1 MRMKHDSRPL
11 VAHIVFS
18 FDYGGLENG
27 VVNLINGLRED
38 AYRHAIVALT
48 TAYGFEGRIRKRGV
62 EVHTLN
68 KRDGKD
74 PSAYLRLFRLLRQLR
89 PSVVHTR
96 NIGTIEGALLARLA
110 GVRRCIHGE
119 HGWDVFDPD
128 GSSKKY
134 RVLRRVANPAINRF
148 VTVSRELEQWLTSKV
163 GIAADKVQR
172 ICNGVDTER
181 FRPGSASARRLL
193 PPGILSP
200 NAMVVGT
207 IARFSPIKD
216 PLNLVQAFIEA
227 RSASGGEELR
237 LVMIGDGPLRG
248 EAETRLREAGLIEM
262 AWLPGSRDDIPE
274 LLREF
279 DVFALGSLR
288 EGISNTVLEAM
299 STGLP
304 VIATATGG
312 TRELVENNATG
323 LLVPPA
329 DPSALA
335 ASMIAYGREAQL
347 RRAHGSAGRARAV
360 RDFSLQRMLADYDAL
375 YRQCIIQKPEAAKCA
390 EL

>member
-38 AYRHAIVALT
+38 AYRHAIIALT
-48 TAYGFEGRIRKRGV
+48 TSYGFEDRIRKRGV
-62 EVHTLN
+62 VVHTLN

-74 PSAYLRLFRLLRQLR
+74 PWAYLRLFRLLRQLR

-110 GVRRCIHGE
+110 GVSRCIHGE

-134 RVLRRVANPAINRF
+134 RALRRVANPAINRF

-200 NAMVVGT
+200 NATVVGT
-207 IARFSPIKD
+207 VTRFSPIKD
-216 PLNLVQAFIEA
+216 PLNLVHAFIEA
-227 RSASGGEELR
+227 HSAPGGEELR
-237 LVMIGDGPLRG
+237 LVMIGDGPLRK
-248 EAETRLREAGLIEM
+248 EAETRLREAGLSDR

-329 DPSALA
+329 DPGALA
-335 ASMIAYGREAQL
+335 ASMIEYGRDAHL

-375 YRQCIIQKPEAAKCA
+375 YRQCIMQRSEAAKCA